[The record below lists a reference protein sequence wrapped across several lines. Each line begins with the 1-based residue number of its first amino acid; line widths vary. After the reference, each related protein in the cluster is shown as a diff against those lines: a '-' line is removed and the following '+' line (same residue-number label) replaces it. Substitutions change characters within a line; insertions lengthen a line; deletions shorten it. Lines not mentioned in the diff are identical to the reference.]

1 MLFQAHS
8 VLEVHHNVA
17 VGYLAVL
24 LQALCLH
31 TGARMRIKESLH
43 PNGLTIIMST
53 VNEFLQYHQKI
64 EQELHSAQANE
75 ASGFLVRLQDLI
87 NEIQRIDNE

>member
-1 MLFQAHS
+1 
-8 VLEVHHNVA
+8 
-17 VGYLAVL
+17 
-24 LQALCLH
+24 
-31 TGARMRIKESLH
+31 MRIKESLH

-64 EQELHSAQANE
+64 EQELHSTQSKKE

-87 NEIQRIDNE
+87 DEIQRIDNE

>member
-1 MLFQAHS
+1 M
-8 VLEVHHNVA
+8 HHNVA

-24 LQALCLH
+24 LLALCLH
-31 TGARMRIKESLH
+31 AGARMHIKESLR
-43 PNGLTIIMST
+43 PKGLPVIMST

-64 EQELHSAQANE
+64 EQELHSTQARRE

-87 NEIQRIDNE
+87 TEIQRIDDE